1 MSNTPAIRRRAYF
14 ISDRTGITVESMGE
28 ALLNQ
33 FNAAEFKQRTYP
45 FIDTPD
51 KAHELLA
58 HIAEEVAED
67 GNGWGRPLIFSS
79 VVNNEVRKIIHTC
92 PAYHIDFYDSFITNL
107 EKELHTDARR
117 ITG

>member
-79 VVNNEVRKIIHTC
+79 VVIMKCEKLFTLAPRIILIFMIHLSQ
-92 PAYHIDFYDSFITNL
+92 I
-107 EKELHTDARR
+107 
-117 ITG
+117 